1 MGVYGRRKNLAV
13 GLSFEFRRQHY
24 DEILIT
30 LGRLFRAEILKL
42 ILGRLQQKLEFWVPT
57 DLCMRS
63 MLEEN
68 HGKP

>member
-1 MGVYGRRKNLAV
+1 LGVYSRRKNRAI
-13 GLSFEFRRQHY
+13 GLSFEFWRLHY

-30 LGRLFRAEILKL
+30 LGRLFRAEIVKL
-42 ILGRLQQKLEFWVPT
+42 ILGGLQQKLEFWVPT

-68 HGKP
+68 HGKS